1 MLVEQL
7 VLLGLWTNV
16 FLLYCEKMK
25 KILFIACIL
34 FLAAALMDGCAVTRK
49 IDAASIMRNMKVDF
63 RQFTLDSVEIRPD
76 IVDQLG
82 GAVIGG
88 ILPNPNVVA
97 FVQNLAKGIVNIDL
111 GYAYLGIVLD
121 VKNSDVDTLWLRDF
135 AAHVSLDTLM
145 DLPLELKDSVTLIP
159 GENKVRLSTRLP
171 LDKRIFKFKEIA
183 EVKAAG
189 KLVVALGPEG
199 ESVSFDFNDS
209 RTISHEEM
217 VAIEDNVRQ
226 TILNSILKD
235 WVGGL

>member
-1 MLVEQL
+1 
-7 VLLGLWTNV
+7 
-16 FLLYCEKMK
+16 MK
-25 KILFIACIL
+25 KIATIACLLLI
-34 FLAAALMDGCAVTRK
+34 AVALMDGCAVTRK
-49 IDAASIMRNMKVDF
+49 LDAASIMRNMKVDF
-63 RQFTLDSVEIRPD
+63 RQITLDSVEIRPD
-76 IVDQLG
+76 IVEQLG
-82 GAVIGG
+82 GAIVGG

-111 GYAYLGIVLD
+111 GYAYLGVVLD
-121 VKNSDVDTLWLRDF
+121 VKNSDVDTLWLHDF
-135 AAHVSLDTLM
+135 TAHVSLDTLM

-171 LDKRIFKFKEIA
+171 LDKRIFKFKEIK
-183 EVKAAG
+183 EVKATG

-199 ESVSFDFNDS
+199 ESVPFDFNDS

-226 TILNSILKD
+226 TILNSILND

>member
-1 MLVEQL
+1 
-7 VLLGLWTNV
+7 
-16 FLLYCEKMK
+16 MK
-25 KILFIACIL
+25 KIATIVCLLLIAV
-34 FLAAALMDGCAVTRK
+34 ALMDGCAVTRK

-63 RQFTLDSVEIRPD
+63 RQITLDSVEIRPD
-76 IVDQLG
+76 IVEQLG
-82 GAVIGG
+82 GAIVGG

-111 GYAYLGIVLD
+111 GYAYLGVVLD

-135 AAHVSLDTLM
+135 TAHVSLDTLM
-145 DLPLELKDSVTLIP
+145 DLPLELKDSVKLIP

-171 LDKRIFKFKEIA
+171 LDKRIFKFKEIK
-183 EVKAAG
+183 EVKATG

-199 ESVSFDFNDS
+199 ESVPFDFNDS

-226 TILNSILKD
+226 TILNSILND

>member
-1 MLVEQL
+1 
-7 VLLGLWTNV
+7 
-16 FLLYCEKMK
+16 MK
-25 KILFIACIL
+25 KIAIIVCLLLIAV
-34 FLAAALMDGCAVTRK
+34 ALMDGCAVTRK
-49 IDAASIMRNMKVDF
+49 LDAASIMRNMKVDF
-63 RQFTLDSVEIRPD
+63 QQITLDSVEIRPD

-82 GAVIGG
+82 GAIVGG

-111 GYAYLGIVLD
+111 GYAYLGVVLD

-135 AAHVSLDTLM
+135 TAHVSLDTLM

-171 LDKRIFKFKEIA
+171 LDKRIFKFKEIK
-183 EVKAAG
+183 EVKATG

-199 ESVSFDFNDS
+199 ESVPFDFNDS

-226 TILNSILKD
+226 TILNSILND

>member
-1 MLVEQL
+1 
-7 VLLGLWTNV
+7 
-16 FLLYCEKMK
+16 MK
-25 KILFIACIL
+25 KIATIACLLLI
-34 FLAAALMDGCAVTRK
+34 AVALMDGCAVTRK
-49 IDAASIMRNMKVDF
+49 LDAASIMRNMKVDF
-63 RQFTLDSVEIRPD
+63 RQITLDSVEIRPD

-82 GAVIGG
+82 GAIVGG

-111 GYAYLGIVLD
+111 GNAYLGVVLD

-135 AAHVSLDTLM
+135 TAHVSLDTLM

-171 LDKRIFKFKEIA
+171 LDKRIFKFKEIK
-183 EVKAAG
+183 EVKATG

-199 ESVSFDFNDS
+199 ESVPFDFNDS

-226 TILNSILKD
+226 TILNSILND

>member
-1 MLVEQL
+1 
-7 VLLGLWTNV
+7 
-16 FLLYCEKMK
+16 MK
-25 KILFIACIL
+25 KIATIVCLLLIAV
-34 FLAAALMDGCAVTRK
+34 ALMDGCAVTRK

-63 RQFTLDSVEIRPD
+63 RLITLDSVEIRPD
-76 IVDQLG
+76 IVEQLG
-82 GAVIGG
+82 GAIVGG

-111 GYAYLGIVLD
+111 GYAYLGVVLD
-121 VKNSDVDTLWLRDF
+121 VKNSDIDTLWLRDF
-135 AAHVSLDTLM
+135 TAHVSLDTLM
-145 DLPLELKDSVTLIP
+145 DLPLELKDSVKLIP

-171 LDKRIFKFKEIA
+171 LDKRIFKFKEIK
-183 EVKAAG
+183 EVKATG

-199 ESVSFDFNDS
+199 ESVPFDFNDS

-226 TILNSILKD
+226 TILNSILND

>member
-1 MLVEQL
+1 
-7 VLLGLWTNV
+7 
-16 FLLYCEKMK
+16 MK
-25 KILFIACIL
+25 KIATIARLLLI
-34 FLAAALMDGCAVTRK
+34 AVALMDGCAVTRK
-49 IDAASIMRNMKVDF
+49 LDAASIMRNMKVDF
-63 RQFTLDSVEIRPD
+63 RQITLDSVEIRPD
-76 IVDQLG
+76 IVEQLG
-82 GAVIGG
+82 GAIVGG

-111 GYAYLGIVLD
+111 GYAYLGVVLD

-135 AAHVSLDTLM
+135 TAHVSLDTLM
-145 DLPLELKDSVTLIP
+145 DLPLKLKDSVTLIP

-171 LDKRIFKFKEIA
+171 LDKRIFKFKEIK
-183 EVKAAG
+183 EVKATG

-199 ESVSFDFNDS
+199 ESVPFDFNDS

>member
-1 MLVEQL
+1 
-7 VLLGLWTNV
+7 
-16 FLLYCEKMK
+16 MK
-25 KILFIACIL
+25 KIATIACLLLI
-34 FLAAALMDGCAVTRK
+34 AVALMDGCAVTRK
-49 IDAASIMRNMKVDF
+49 LDAASIMRNMKVDF
-63 RQFTLDSVEIRPD
+63 RQITLDSVEIRPD
-76 IVDQLG
+76 IVEQLG
-82 GAVIGG
+82 GAIVGG

-111 GYAYLGIVLD
+111 GYAYLGVVLD

-135 AAHVSLDTLM
+135 TAHVSLDTLM

-171 LDKRIFKFKEIA
+171 LDKRIFKFKEIK
-183 EVKAAG
+183 EIKATG

-199 ESVSFDFNDS
+199 ESVPFDFNDS

-226 TILNSILKD
+226 TILNNIINN

>member
-1 MLVEQL
+1 
-7 VLLGLWTNV
+7 
-16 FLLYCEKMK
+16 MK
-25 KILFIACIL
+25 KIATIACLLLI
-34 FLAAALMDGCAVTRK
+34 AVALMDGCAVTRK

-63 RQFTLDSVEIRPD
+63 RLITLDSVEIRPD
-76 IVDQLG
+76 IVEQLG
-82 GAVIGG
+82 GAIVGG
-88 ILPNPNVVA
+88 ILPNPNVVT

-111 GYAYLGIVLD
+111 GYAYLGVVLD

-135 AAHVSLDTLM
+135 TTHVSLDTLM
-145 DLPLELKDSVTLIP
+145 NLPLELKDSVTLIP

-171 LDKRIFKFKEIA
+171 LDKRIFKFKEIK
-183 EVKAAG
+183 EVKATG

-199 ESVSFDFNDS
+199 ESVPFDFNDS

-226 TILNSILKD
+226 TILNSILND

>member
-1 MLVEQL
+1 
-7 VLLGLWTNV
+7 
-16 FLLYCEKMK
+16 MK
-25 KILFIACIL
+25 KIAIIVCLLLIAV
-34 FLAAALMDGCAVTRK
+34 ALMDGCAVTRK
-49 IDAASIMRNMKVDF
+49 LDAASIMRNMKVEF
-63 RQFTLDSVEIRPD
+63 RQITHDSVEIRPD
-76 IVDQLG
+76 IVEQLG
-82 GAVIGG
+82 GAIVGG

-97 FVQNLAKGIVNIDL
+97 FVQNLANGIVNIDL
-111 GYAYLGIVLD
+111 GYAYLGVVLD

-135 AAHVSLDTLM
+135 TAHVSLDTLM

-171 LDKRIFKFKEIA
+171 LDKRIFKFKEIK
-183 EVKAAG
+183 EVKATG

-199 ESVSFDFNDS
+199 ESVPFDFNDS

-226 TILNSILKD
+226 TILNSILND

>member
-1 MLVEQL
+1 
-7 VLLGLWTNV
+7 
-16 FLLYCEKMK
+16 MK
-25 KILFIACIL
+25 KIATIACLLLI
-34 FLAAALMDGCAVTRK
+34 AVALMDGCAVTRK

-111 GYAYLGIVLD
+111 GYAYLGVVLD

-135 AAHVSLDTLM
+135 TAHVSLDTLM

-171 LDKRIFKFKEIA
+171 LDKRIFKFKEIK
-183 EVKAAG
+183 EVKATG

-199 ESVSFDFNDS
+199 ESVPFDFNDS

-226 TILNSILKD
+226 TILNSILND
-235 WVGGL
+235 

>member
-1 MLVEQL
+1 
-7 VLLGLWTNV
+7 
-16 FLLYCEKMK
+16 MK
-25 KILFIACIL
+25 KIATIACLLLI
-34 FLAAALMDGCAVTRK
+34 AAALMDGCAVTRK
-49 IDAASIMRNMKVDF
+49 LDAASIMRNMKVDF
-63 RQFTLDSVEIRPD
+63 RQITLDSVEIRPD
-76 IVDQLG
+76 IVEQLG
-82 GAVIGG
+82 GAIVGG

-111 GYAYLGIVLD
+111 GYAYLGVVLD

-135 AAHVSLDTLM
+135 TAHVSLDTLM
-145 DLPLELKDSVTLIP
+145 DLPLELKDSVTLIL

-171 LDKRIFKFKEIA
+171 LDKRIFKFKEIK
-183 EVKAAG
+183 EVKATG

-199 ESVSFDFNDS
+199 ESVPFDFNDS

-226 TILNSILKD
+226 TILNSILND

>member
-1 MLVEQL
+1 
-7 VLLGLWTNV
+7 
-16 FLLYCEKMK
+16 MK
-25 KILFIACIL
+25 KIATIACLLLI
-34 FLAAALMDGCAVTRK
+34 AVALMDGCAVTRK
-49 IDAASIMRNMKVDF
+49 LDAASIMRNMKVDF
-63 RQFTLDSVEIRPD
+63 RQITLDSVEIRPD
-76 IVDQLG
+76 IVEQLG
-82 GAVIGG
+82 GAIVGG

-111 GYAYLGIVLD
+111 GYAYLGVVLD

-135 AAHVSLDTLM
+135 TAHVSLDTLM

-171 LDKRIFKFKEIA
+171 LDKRIFKFKEIR
-183 EVKAAG
+183 EVKATG
-189 KLVVALGPEG
+189 KPVVALGPEG
-199 ESVSFDFNDS
+199 ESVPFDFNDS

-226 TILNSILKD
+226 TILNSILND

>member
-1 MLVEQL
+1 
-7 VLLGLWTNV
+7 
-16 FLLYCEKMK
+16 MK
-25 KILFIACIL
+25 KIATIACLLLITV
-34 FLAAALMDGCAVTRK
+34 ALMDGCAVTRK
-49 IDAASIMRNMKVDF
+49 LDAASIMRNMKVDF
-63 RQFTLDSVEIRPD
+63 RQITLDSVEIRPD
-76 IVDQLG
+76 IVEQLG
-82 GAVIGG
+82 GAIVGG

-111 GYAYLGIVLD
+111 GYAYLGVVLD

-135 AAHVSLDTLM
+135 TAHVSLDTLM

-171 LDKRIFKFKEIA
+171 LDKRIFKFKEIK
-183 EVKAAG
+183 EVKATG

-199 ESVSFDFNDS
+199 ESVPFDFNDS

-226 TILNSILKD
+226 TILNSILND

>member
-1 MLVEQL
+1 
-7 VLLGLWTNV
+7 
-16 FLLYCEKMK
+16 MK
-25 KILFIACIL
+25 KIATIVCLLLIAV
-34 FLAAALMDGCAVTRK
+34 ALMDGCAVTRK

-63 RQFTLDSVEIRPD
+63 RLITLDSVEIRPD
-76 IVDQLG
+76 IVEQLG
-82 GAVIGG
+82 GAIVGG

-111 GYAYLGIVLD
+111 GYAYLGVVLD

-135 AAHVSLDTLM
+135 TAHVSLGTLM

-171 LDKRIFKFKEIA
+171 LDKRIFKFKEIK
-183 EVKAAG
+183 EVKATG

-199 ESVSFDFNDS
+199 ESVPFDFNDS

-226 TILNSILKD
+226 TILNSILND

>member
-1 MLVEQL
+1 
-7 VLLGLWTNV
+7 
-16 FLLYCEKMK
+16 MK
-25 KILFIACIL
+25 KIATIVCLLLIAVT
-34 FLAAALMDGCAVTRK
+34 LMDGCAVTRK
-49 IDAASIMRNMKVDF
+49 LDAASIMRNMKVDF
-63 RQFTLDSVEIRPD
+63 RQITLDSVEIRPD
-76 IVDQLG
+76 IVEQLG
-82 GAVIGG
+82 GAIVGG

-111 GYAYLGIVLD
+111 GYAYLGVVLD

-135 AAHVSLDTLM
+135 TAHVSLDTLM

-171 LDKRIFKFKEIA
+171 LDKRIFKFKEIK
-183 EVKAAG
+183 EVKATG

-199 ESVSFDFNDS
+199 ESVPFDFNDS

-226 TILNSILKD
+226 TILNSILND

>member
-1 MLVEQL
+1 
-7 VLLGLWTNV
+7 
-16 FLLYCEKMK
+16 MK
-25 KILFIACIL
+25 KIATIACLLLI
-34 FLAAALMDGCAVTRK
+34 AVALMDGCAVTRK
-49 IDAASIMRNMKVDF
+49 LDAASIMRNMKVDF
-63 RQFTLDSVEIRPD
+63 RQITLDSVEIRPD
-76 IVDQLG
+76 IVEQLG
-82 GAVIGG
+82 GAIVGG

-111 GYAYLGIVLD
+111 GYAYLGVVLD

-135 AAHVSLDTLM
+135 TAHVSLDTLM
-145 DLPLELKDSVTLIP
+145 DLPLELKDSVKLIP

-171 LDKRIFKFKEIA
+171 LDKRIFKFKEIK
-183 EVKAAG
+183 EVKATG

-199 ESVSFDFNDS
+199 ESVPFDFNDS

-226 TILNSILKD
+226 TILNSILND

>member
-1 MLVEQL
+1 
-7 VLLGLWTNV
+7 
-16 FLLYCEKMK
+16 MK
-25 KILFIACIL
+25 KNAIIVCLLLIAV
-34 FLAAALMDGCAVTRK
+34 ALMDGCAVTRK
-49 IDAASIMRNMKVDF
+49 LDAASIMRNMKVDF
-63 RQFTLDSVEIRPD
+63 RQITLDSVEIRPD
-76 IVDQLG
+76 IVEQLG
-82 GAVIGG
+82 GAIVGG

-111 GYAYLGIVLD
+111 GYAYLGVVLD

-135 AAHVSLDTLM
+135 TAHVSLDTLM

-171 LDKRIFKFKEIA
+171 LDKRIFKFKEIK
-183 EVKAAG
+183 EVKATG

-199 ESVSFDFNDS
+199 ESVPFDFNDS

-226 TILNSILKD
+226 TILNSILND

>member
-1 MLVEQL
+1 
-7 VLLGLWTNV
+7 
-16 FLLYCEKMK
+16 MK
-25 KILFIACIL
+25 KIATIACLLLI
-34 FLAAALMDGCAVTRK
+34 AVALMDGCAVTRK
-49 IDAASIMRNMKVDF
+49 LDAASIMRNMKVDF
-63 RQFTLDSVEIRPD
+63 RQITLDSVEIRPD
-76 IVDQLG
+76 IVEQLG
-82 GAVIGG
+82 GAIVGG

-111 GYAYLGIVLD
+111 GYAYLGVVLD

-135 AAHVSLDTLM
+135 TAHVSLDTLM

-171 LDKRIFKFKEIA
+171 LDKRIFKFKEIR
-183 EVKAAG
+183 EVKATG

-199 ESVSFDFNDS
+199 ESVPFDFSDS

-226 TILNSILKD
+226 TILNSILND

>member
-1 MLVEQL
+1 
-7 VLLGLWTNV
+7 
-16 FLLYCEKMK
+16 MK
-25 KILFIACIL
+25 KIATIACLLLI
-34 FLAAALMDGCAVTRK
+34 AVALMDSCAVTRK
-49 IDAASIMRNMKVDF
+49 LDAASIMRNMKVDF
-63 RQFTLDSVEIRPD
+63 RQITLDSVEIRPD
-76 IVDQLG
+76 IVEQLG
-82 GAVIGG
+82 GAIVGG

-111 GYAYLGIVLD
+111 GYAYLGVVLD

-135 AAHVSLDTLM
+135 TAHVSLDTLM

-171 LDKRIFKFKEIA
+171 LDKRIFKFKEIK
-183 EVKAAG
+183 EVKATG

-199 ESVSFDFNDS
+199 ESVPFDFNDS

-226 TILNSILKD
+226 TILNSILND

>member
-1 MLVEQL
+1 
-7 VLLGLWTNV
+7 
-16 FLLYCEKMK
+16 MK
-25 KILFIACIL
+25 KIATIACLLLI
-34 FLAAALMDGCAVTRK
+34 AAALMDGCAVTRK
-49 IDAASIMRNMKVDF
+49 LDAASIMRNMKVDF
-63 RQFTLDSVEIRPD
+63 RQITLDSVEIRPD
-76 IVDQLG
+76 IVEQLG
-82 GAVIGG
+82 GAIVGG

-111 GYAYLGIVLD
+111 GYAYLGVVLD

-135 AAHVSLDTLM
+135 TAHVSLDTLM

-171 LDKRIFKFKEIA
+171 LDKRIFKFKEIK
-183 EVKAAG
+183 EVKATG

-199 ESVSFDFNDS
+199 ESVPFDFNDS

-226 TILNSILKD
+226 TILNSILND